1 VIKKI
6 TSLTVASVALGV
18 SSMVSAAEYEVSVTN
33 LTAGIHFTP
42 LIVSAHPSSV
52 SMFTTTQP
60 ASAELQAIAEGG
72 DVAGMAQLLNSIG
85 ASVATGD
92 GLLAPGATGTYTI
105 NSSSANSVLSVAGML
120 LPTNDGFVGL
130 NSVALPT
137 SPGATTRWLA
147 RAYDAGTEGNDEVV
161 GGGAPGVAG
170 FPAPPPV
177 VASGTGTNASGIH
190 VAAEGFVTVHRGVIG
205 DLDANGG
212 PSDINA
218 AIHRWD
224 GPVAAVSVR
233 MLSGGGAQGP
243 SAVADL
249 NAVAYSASAV
259 EIFWQ
264 AANSNDSI
272 IVGYE
277 VSRDGEVI
285 GTFDAQSY
293 FNEGLNPNTAYHY
306 TVRAVDANGNVG
318 EARDVTVSTR

>member
-1 VIKKI
+1 
-6 TSLTVASVALGV
+6 
-18 SSMVSAAEYEVSVTN
+18 
-33 LTAGIHFTP
+33 
-42 LIVSAHPSSV
+42 
-52 SMFTTTQP
+52 
-60 ASAELQAIAEGG
+60 
-72 DVAGMAQLLNSIG
+72 
-85 ASVATGD
+85 
-92 GLLAPGATGTYTI
+92 
-105 NSSSANSVLSVAGML
+105 ML

-130 NSVALPT
+130 NSVHLPT
-137 SPGATTRWLA
+137 SPGATTQWYA
-147 RAYDAGTEGNDEVV
+147 RAYDAGTEANDEVI

-170 FPAPPPV
+170 FPAPPPI

-218 AIHRWD
+218 AVHRWD

-233 MLSGGGAQGP
+233 MLSGGGQGP

-249 NAVAYSASAV
+249 NAIAYSSSAV

-264 AANSNDSI
+264 AAHSDDSI

-277 VSRDGEVI
+277 VSRDGENL

-293 FNEGLNPNTAYHY
+293 FNEGLHANTSYHF
-306 TVRAVDANGNVG
+306 TVRAVDANGNLG